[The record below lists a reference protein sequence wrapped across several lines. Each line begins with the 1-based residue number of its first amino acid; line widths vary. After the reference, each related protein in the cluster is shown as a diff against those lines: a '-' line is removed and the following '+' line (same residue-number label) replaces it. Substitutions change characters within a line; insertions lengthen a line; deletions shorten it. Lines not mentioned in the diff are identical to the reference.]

1 MDIKD
6 KYIDGQKSNDKI
18 QNKKRGQI
26 LYYSIE
32 QVADLLNEDISN
44 IKYYTNIFDNL
55 LKIEI
60 VDKELRYTNT
70 DVDKLEL
77 LIKFKNKGMSLKE
90 IEDYYNKLPLNDTE
104 TQPIEN
110 NLLSVEE
117 LIDSIK
123 KEQQNQLDNFKIQL
137 IDDIQKANSLY
148 LQNITSTIIETQ
160 NKNLNEFRES
170 LIKEVKEYLNYKF
183 YDINETSSDLHDK
196 LLTTTTEFISEKLDN
211 KYREL
216 KTNLQKD
223 FNTFT
228 QSSLAINERLIKEVK
243 DFKRVI
249 HNAYYTQSEVEK
261 DTASMSFWGK
271 LLQVIKTN

>member
-6 KYIDGQKSNDKI
+6 KYIDAQKSNDKI
-18 QNKKRGQI
+18 QNKRRGQI

-60 VDKELRYTNT
+60 IDKELRYTNS
-70 DVDKLEL
+70 DVDNLEL

-104 TQPIEN
+104 TQPIET

-123 KEQQNQLDNFKIQL
+123 KEQQDQLNNFKAQL
-137 IDDIQKANSLY
+137 INDIQKSNSLY

-160 NKNLNEFRES
+160 TKNLNEFRES

-196 LLTTTTEFISEKLDN
+196 LLTNTTEFISEKLDN
-211 KYREL
+211 KYKEL
-216 KTNLQKD
+216 KTNLQRD
-223 FNTFT
+223 FDTFT
-228 QSSLAINERLIKEVK
+228 QSSLTINERLIKEVK

-249 HNAYYTQSEVEK
+249 HNAYYTQSEIEK
-261 DTASMSFWGK
+261 DTANMSFWGK
-271 LLQVIKTN
+271 LIQGIKTN

>member
-18 QNKKRGQI
+18 QNKRRGQI

-32 QVADLLNEDISN
+32 QVANLLNEDISN
-44 IKYYTNIFDNL
+44 IKYYTNIFDDL

-60 VDKELRYTNT
+60 VDKELRYTYT

-77 LIKFKNKGMSLKE
+77 LIKLKNKGMSLKE

-104 TQPIEN
+104 TQTIEN

-123 KEQQNQLDNFKIQL
+123 KEQQNQLDSFKIQL

-148 LQNITSTIIETQ
+148 LKNITSTIIEAQ
-160 NKNLNEFRES
+160 NKNLSEFRES

-183 YDINETSSDLHDK
+183 YDINETNSDLHDK
-196 LLTTTTEFISEKLDN
+196 LLTNTTEYMSEKLDN
-211 KYREL
+211 KYKEL

-223 FNTFT
+223 FDTFT